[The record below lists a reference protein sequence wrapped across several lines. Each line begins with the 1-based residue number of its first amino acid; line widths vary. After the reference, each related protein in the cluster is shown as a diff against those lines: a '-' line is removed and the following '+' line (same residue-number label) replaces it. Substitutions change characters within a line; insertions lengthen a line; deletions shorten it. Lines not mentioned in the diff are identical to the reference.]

1 MCFLQREGRT
11 DVFAWDIWIS
21 LIWNNVYFTSTFRK
35 GDSHRSRC
43 RRVSED
49 NRREQ
54 VLGQNHQWSEG
65 GPDSSQILPPAL
77 ISKHCWRLSLK
88 SPPWLQFK
96 ISILW
101 IQSWGSTP
109 GVQRTEN
116 VYLYFFFWE
125 GVLLAFKIPS
135 QIYVPLRGFH
145 VRDLL
150 PATRILMMT
159 IFSMHLTRKRVEDNF
174 KQKKIKWGAG
184 GVFHVMVS
192 ALTGKRQHICFQD
205 LIPA

>member
-1 MCFLQREGRT
+1 MCTSHSHSERQTHTG
-11 DVFAWDIWIS
+11 AGAGGS
-21 LIWNNVYFTSTFRK
+21 L
-35 GDSHRSRC
+35 
-43 RRVSED
+43 D

-54 VLGQNHQWSEG
+54 VLGQNHQWSEE
-65 GPDSSQILPPAL
+65 GPDCSQILPPTL
-77 ISKHCWRLSLK
+77 ISRHCWRLSLK
-88 SPPWLQFK
+88 SPSLQFK
-96 ISILW
+96 SSILW
-101 IQSWGSTP
+101 LQSWGSTP

-116 VYLYFFFWE
+116 VCPYLFFWE
-125 GVLLAFKIPS
+125 GALLVFKIPS
-135 QIYVPLRGFH
+135 QIYIPLRGFH

-150 PATRILMMT
+150 PATRVFMMT
-159 IFSMHLTRKRVEDNF
+159 IFSTHLIRKWVEDNF